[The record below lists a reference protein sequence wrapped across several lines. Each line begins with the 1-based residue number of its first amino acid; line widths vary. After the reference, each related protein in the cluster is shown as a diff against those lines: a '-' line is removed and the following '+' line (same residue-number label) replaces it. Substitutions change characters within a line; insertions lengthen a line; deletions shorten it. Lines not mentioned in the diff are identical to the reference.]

1 MLRWGVLGTA
11 RFGDSFVPLIRA
23 AGQRVVAVASR
34 SGERARECAVRWEVE
49 RWAASYEALLA
60 DPEIDVVYIPLPNA
74 LHVEWTLRAVEAGK
88 HVLCEKPLALEAADV
103 DRVAAAASAAG
114 VVVSEAF
121 AYRAHPLTAKLRAL
135 VRDGA
140 IGTPRLVKSAYTFMF
155 NREGDV
161 RFDPTLG
168 GGALWDV
175 GCYCVSL
182 ARYVLGEEP
191 VEATA
196 SQRLGATGVD
206 LSFEGTLRFPSEAVL
221 QFRCSFEAPSDTRTE
236 IIGTGGTIVVEQ
248 PFKPHVLSEIVVNGD
263 RVVVPGDDA
272 RIDLVRDFVRA
283 ITDKTPP
290 AMTLDDSRANAAA
303 LAALAEAARVGRVL
317 RIEVAND

>member
-23 AGQRVVAVASR
+23 AGQRAVAVASR
-34 SGERARECAVRWEVE
+34 SEERARECAARWEVE
-49 RWAASYEALLA
+49 RRADSYEALLA
-60 DPEIDVVYIPLPNA
+60 DPDIDVVYIPLPNA
-74 LHVEWTLRAVEAGK
+74 LHVEWTLRAIDAGK
-88 HVLCEKPLALEAADV
+88 HVLCEKPLALEPSDV
-103 DRVAAAASAAG
+103 DRIAKAASAAA
-114 VVVSEAF
+114 VAVSEAF

-140 IGTPRLVKSAYTFMF
+140 IGTPRLVKSAYTSYSIAK
-155 NREGDV
+155 GDV

-168 GGALWDV
+168 GGALSDV

-182 ARYVLGEEP
+182 ARYVVGEEP
-191 VEATA
+191 VEAAA

-206 LSFEGTLRFPSEAVL
+206 LSFDGTLRFPSEAVL
-221 QFRCSFEAPSDTRTE
+221 QFRCSFEAPFDTRTE
-236 IIGTGGTIVVEQ
+236 IIGTTGTIVVEQ
-248 PFKPHVLSEIVVNGD
+248 PFKPHVLSEIVINGE

-272 RIDLVRDFVRA
+272 RIALVRDFVRA

-290 AMTLDDSRANAAA
+290 AMTLGDSRANAAA
-303 LAALAEAARVGRVL
+303 LAALTDAARVGRVL
-317 RIEVAND
+317 RIRG

>member
-23 AGQRVVAVASR
+23 AGQKVVAIASR
-34 SGERARECAVRWEVE
+34 SPERARECAARWEVE
-49 RWAASYEALLA
+49 RWTAPYEALLA
-60 DPEIDVVYIPLPNA
+60 DPAIDVVYIPLPNA
-74 LHVEWTLRAVEAGK
+74 LHVEWTLRAIEAGK
-88 HVLCEKPLALEAADV
+88 HVLCEKPLALDPADV
-103 DRVAAAASAAG
+103 DRIIAAASAAG

-140 IGTPRLVKSAYTFMF
+140 IGTPQVVNSAFTFVL

-161 RFDPTLG
+161 RFDPSLG

-182 ARYVLGEEP
+182 ARYVLAEEP
-191 VEATA
+191 LETTA
-196 SQRLGATGVD
+196 SQRLGPTGVD
-206 LSFEGTLRFPSEAVL
+206 LSFDGTLRFPSDATL
-221 QFRCSFEAPSDTRTE
+221 QFRCSFEAPFDTRTE
-236 IIGTGGTIVVEQ
+236 ILGTEGTITVEQ
-248 PFKPHVLSEIVVNGD
+248 PYKPHVRSEIVVHGEP
-263 RVVVPGDDA
+263 VAVSGDDA
-272 RIDLVRDFVRA
+272 RIALVRDFARA
-283 ITDKTPP
+283 IGEGTPP

-303 LAALAEAARVGRVL
+303 LAALVEAARSGRVL
-317 RIEVAND
+317 RIGR

>member
-23 AGQRVVAVASR
+23 AGQRVVTVASR
-34 SGERARECAVRWEVE
+34 SAERARECAARWEVE
-49 RWAASYEALLA
+49 RWTASYEALLA

-88 HVLCEKPLALEAADV
+88 HVLCEKPLALEPADV
-103 DRVAAAASAAG
+103 DRVATAASAAG

-140 IGTPRLVKSAYTFMF
+140 IGTPRLINSAFTFLF
-155 NREGDV
+155 TREGDV
-161 RFDPTLG
+161 RFDPSLG

-182 ARYVLGEEP
+182 ARYVLAEEP

-196 SQRLGATGVD
+196 SQRVGATGVD
-206 LSFEGTLRFPSEAVL
+206 LSFDGTLRFPFDARL
-221 QFRCSFEAPSDTRTE
+221 QFRCSFEAPPDTRTE
-236 IIGTGGTIVVEQ
+236 IVGTAGTIVVEH
-248 PFKPHVLSEIVVNGD
+248 PYKPHVRSEIVVNGEPLTI
-263 RVVVPGDDA
+263 PGDDA
-272 RIDLVRDFVRA
+272 RIALVQDFARA
-283 ITDKTPP
+283 IAEGTPP
-290 AMTLDDSRANAAA
+290 SMTLDDSRANAAA
-303 LAALAEAARVGRVL
+303 LAALAEAAKSGRVL
-317 RIEVAND
+317 RIGG